1 MCDYYNRP
9 KDAAL
14 PCTHRPWDIRC
25 EKNLPTALQGS
36 RGIEKGCCGAS
47 EKHLQ
52 AELNLAGTSAWLVI
66 TPICPELRF

>member
-25 EKNLPTALQGS
+25 DTYGPPRAVAGLRRE
-36 RGIEKGCCGAS
+36 CCGAS